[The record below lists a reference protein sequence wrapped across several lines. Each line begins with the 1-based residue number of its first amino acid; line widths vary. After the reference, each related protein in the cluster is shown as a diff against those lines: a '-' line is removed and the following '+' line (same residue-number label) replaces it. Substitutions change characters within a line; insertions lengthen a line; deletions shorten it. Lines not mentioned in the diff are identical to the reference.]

1 MFCKYCGSGIKSDA
15 LFCQSCGK
23 PVNQQKSAINTPHP
37 ELNQQTIVSPIQN
50 NNQAHAQ
57 PKKWEMDSPYGE
69 VTDHRPMKATKKHA
83 GRSIIIGLATFAL
96 IIVLFVLLQMA
107 GGVQGLLPLGDAD
120 TLDIT
125 NRPSLETI
133 YTASPLYVPEITY
146 QTEYGVSHK
155 KNVDKKTDAMLKIT
169 DETMAAYLAMKT
181 ELYATINVIFPVLTA
196 IDQAYGTNYATDSK
210 TIKELETLIAYF
222 ELQELKYYGMD
233 IDATGEALYDSDLD
247 YARITAAM
255 TATEKIIE
263 AHDLLLK
270 FSAVIIAQ
278 YEDDDNSSVS
288 DGVNRLVAIYASSA
302 SVEHVATLLSGTRTI
317 QFMIQELDVYNAL
330 VALDNLTYMEAD
342 MLKVKEDTMDLLA
355 SGKVDQEFGE
365 MAVLMADEYEAM
377 HNGLKKELE
386 SYLDEVEPQIS
397 QGEKKD
403 ILSWM
408 HPITASAS
416 STDWYQGYN
425 PQKLQEDGQAHMK
438 ANRDAY
444 NEKYKNESYLESA
457 LRTAREIKKGTG
469 EMAENIDIAVYEGM
483 RMAAAILTPSEGD
496 KYKDAFSDIKARHEL
511 AQRRKATGKSG
522 EEVFA
527 NTVAGFEGFQNMA
540 GDGWYNIGA
549 YCEDQL
555 GLPEDTVSQLAS
567 TMGNL
572 AAESFTQFG
581 QGVARI
587 LDPNAKNSDIAKG
600 CLEIGFSMVGGTN
613 NVFSASRTGSA
624 AIQKMGTV
632 LMSPKLHAKGVIDAV
647 KAIREVGLPKLGSLQ
662 YKEATL
668 KGARAALKKTADVAE
683 NMGNKLAET
692 FTKDI
697 SGIFTKNWKDSL
709 IGLKNYTKEIGGN
722 VDDAAVKLI
731 DEFVSGHI
739 DNKVKELASNPWI
752 WDPNLTDEEK
762 EAKLAEEI
770 DKINEEIDQGLDNI
784 QEELEKSQTIDAS
797 YFNGSWQITV
807 EGETVTFVIRVYDD
821 TYASIS
827 GGDAFTRTE
836 YYFSQTEQTLEL
848 MARDKEE
855 DEVYDFLGAKF
866 KKTSVGEKDAI
877 QFQDMVF
884 IRIN

>member
-23 PVNQQKSAINTPHP
+23 PVNQQKTTTDISYQ
-37 ELNQQTIVSPIQN
+37 ELNQKNNSVPIQI
-50 NNQAHAQ
+50 NNQAPIQ
-57 PKKWEMDSPYGE
+57 PRKWEMDSPYGE
-69 VTDHRPMKATKKHA
+69 VTDNRPMKATKKHA
-83 GRSIIIGLATFAL
+83 GRSVFIGVATFAL
-96 IIVLFVLLQMA
+96 IIVLFILVQLA
-107 GGVQGLLPLGDAD
+107 GGIQGLLPGKNSEVIDLTD
-120 TLDIT
+120 
-125 NRPSLETI
+125 RPSLETI
-133 YTASPLYVPEITY
+133 YTAGPLYVPEITY
-146 QTEYGVSHK
+146 QTEYGTSHK
-155 KNVDKKTDAMLKIT
+155 KNVDKKTEAMLEIT
-169 DETMAAYLAMKT
+169 DEMMAAYLAMKS
-181 ELYATINVIFPVLTA
+181 ELYATINTIFPVLTA
-196 IDQAYGTNYATDSK
+196 IDQVYESSYATDSK
-210 TIKELETLIAYF
+210 TIQELETLIAYF

-247 YARITAAM
+247 FTRITAAM
-255 TATEKIIE
+255 TATEKIIV

-278 YEDDDNSSVS
+278 YENDQNSLVS
-288 DGVNRLVAIYASSA
+288 DGVSRLVASYDTST
-302 SVEHVATLLSGTRTI
+302 SVEDVATLLSGSETI
-317 QFMIQELDVYNAL
+317 QLMIQELDVYNAL

-342 MLKVKEDTMDLLA
+342 MSKIKEDTMDLLD

-377 HNGLKKELE
+377 HIGLKRVLE
-386 SYLDEVEPQIS
+386 SYLEDVELEIS
-397 QGEKKD
+397 QGEQGNV
-403 ILSWM
+403 LSWIR
-408 HPITASAS
+408 PITASAS

-457 LRTAREIKKGTG
+457 LRTARDIKRGTG
-469 EMAENIDIAVYEGM
+469 EMTENIDIAVYEGM
-483 RMAAAILTPSEGD
+483 RLAATIMTSSEGD

-549 YCEDQL
+549 FCEDQL
-555 GLPEDTVSQLAS
+555 GLPEDTVSQIAS
-567 TMGNL
+567 TMGNI

-600 CLEIGFSMVGGTN
+600 CLEISFSMAGGTN
-613 NVFSASRTGSA
+613 NIFSASKTGSA

-647 KAIREVGLPKLGSLQ
+647 KAIREVGLPKLGSLK

-668 KGARAALKKTADVAE
+668 KGAMAALKKTADVAE

-709 IGLKNYTKEIGGN
+709 IGLKNYTKELGGN

-731 DEFVSGHI
+731 DEFVNGHI
-739 DNKVKELASNPWI
+739 DNKVTELASKPWI
-752 WDPNLTDEEK
+752 WDPNLSEEEK

-770 DKINEEIDQGLDNI
+770 DKINEEIDQGLDKI

-807 EGETVTFVIRVYDD
+807 EGETITFIIRVYDD

-827 GGDAFTRTE
+827 GGDAFTKTE
-836 YYFSQTEQTLEL
+836 YYFSATEQTLEL

-877 QFQDMVF
+877 QFEDMVF